1 MPAAGAESSLH
12 TSVDDGASTEIERPR
27 FRSVWRMSLP
37 VVFLAGTDT
46 LDHLINTTFV
56 SRLGVA
62 ELGAIGV
69 ADSILLVFCV
79 APLAVADGIQIV
91 AARRVGEQRTHALAK
106 AFNEGLA
113 LIVMLSAVLT
123 VALKLASPSIAA
135 AMMDSEQVG
144 RLVDS
149 FLQIAAYG
157 IVFSGAAFAF
167 GGLLISLGRTR
178 VLIPATLI
186 FVAVDVA
193 CNYVLVFGKFGLP
206 ALGMRGVAVGFLVA
220 GFSVCLFLAV
230 YLWLRVRSPDYP
242 LFQFRGFHRS
252 SWTLSRLSA
261 PLALQ
266 DLVENSRWLVFFLIL
281 ERVGVEALAVGTIVY
296 TCYVVLW
303 IPTEGFADT
312 TCSLVGRLVGE
323 RRSSEVG
330 RLVRYA
336 TSGAALAT
344 VPFLVAAFLAP
355 QWLAMAFAPEPG
367 VFAESSAALR
377 VAALGMIVTI
387 PAAIYVSALLG
398 TGDTPA
404 VFLVELV
411 LTSTM
416 LAAAYT
422 TAVLWRWPVSMIW
435 LSLPFAWMVAF
446 GVTYGWVKSGLWRRV
461 KV

>member
-1 MPAAGAESSLH
+1 MKPTAGAQSSLH
-12 TSVDDGASTEIERPR
+12 TGASGASTETERPT
-27 FRSVWRMSLP
+27 FRSVWRLSLP

-56 SRLGVA
+56 ARLGVA

-79 APLAVADGIQIV
+79 APLAVADVIQIV
-91 AARRVGEQRTHALAK
+91 AARRAGERQTHELAR

-113 LIVMLSAVLT
+113 LIVMLSAMLT
-123 VALKLASPSIAA
+123 VALKLASPAIAA
-135 AMMDSEQVG
+135 AMMDSGQVG

-178 VLIPATLI
+178 VLIPATII

-193 CNYVLVFGKFGLP
+193 CNYVLVFGRFGLP
-206 ALGMRGVAVGFLVA
+206 ALGMRGVAVGFLIA
-220 GFSVCLFLAV
+220 GFSVCLFLAG
-230 YLWLRVRSPDYP
+230 YLWLRVRSPEYP

-252 SWTLSRLSA
+252 SWALSRLSA

-266 DLVENSRWLVFFLIL
+266 DLVENSRWLLFFLIL
-281 ERVGVEALAVGTIVY
+281 ERVGVEALAVGNIVY

-312 TCSLVGRLVGE
+312 TCSFVGRLVGG

-336 TSGAALAT
+336 TSGAGLAT
-344 VPFLVAAFLAP
+344 IPFLAAAFLAP
-355 QWLAMAFAPEPG
+355 QWLG
-367 VFAESSAALR
+367 VVFSPQPAVFGESSAALR
-377 VAALGMIVTI
+377 IAALGMIVTI

-411 LTSTM
+411 LTCTM

-422 TAVLWRWPVSMIW
+422 TAVLWRWPVSLIW

-446 GVTYGWVKSGLWRRV
+446 GLTYGWVKSGLWRRV